1 MLFVLLFLGFFDLGK
16 TIGEDIGET
25 VIEENNLSLIY
36 LSESNINFNQC
47 FFVNLGKEMISYY
60 CTFALQ

>member
-36 LSESNINFNQC
+36 LSESNINFNQR